1 MEQSIREKILI
12 LLLAGTAL
20 GFAYSPNRYR
30 RILKITGKEW
40 RRINEKELKNQI
52 KSCYRSKL
60 IEEKENA
67 DGTTTYVLTEKGK
80 MRALTYDFNKM
91 EIAQKVWDG
100 KWRAVIFDVPEKFRW
115 GRDSLRKKL
124 RELGFRELQKSVF
137 VFPYDC
143 KDEIDFII
151 EFYKMRKYVRF
162 GVFDYIDNAVHL
174 KEFFSLK

>member
-1 MEQSIREKILI
+1 
-12 LLLAGTAL
+12 
-20 GFAYSPNRYR
+20 
-30 RILKITGKEW
+30 
-40 RRINEKELKNQI
+40 
-52 KSCYRSKL
+52 
-60 IEEKENA
+60 
-67 DGTTTYVLTEKGK
+67 